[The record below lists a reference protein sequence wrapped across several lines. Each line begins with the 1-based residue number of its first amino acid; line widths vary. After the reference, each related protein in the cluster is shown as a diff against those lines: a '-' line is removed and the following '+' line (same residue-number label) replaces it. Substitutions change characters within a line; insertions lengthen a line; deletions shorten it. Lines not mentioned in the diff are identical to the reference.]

1 MAEPATSAAGSAEAV
16 PAVVALLGTAAGEYA
31 AIVFW
36 ALCGSLW
43 PLSAREDLTRAQGA
57 MMVLRLVVT
66 SAAFSGLLAWWI
78 GQHWGVPA
86 TSLLAPVAL
95 SISAFGDNW
104 RPLISAAG
112 TRLRALITGR
122 PVGDKQ

>member
-1 MAEPATSAAGSAEAV
+1 MAEPTSATAGSAATV
-16 PAVVALLGTAAGEYA
+16 PIAVALLGTAAGDYA

-66 SAAFSGLLAWWI
+66 AAAFTGLLAWWI

-86 TSLLAPVAL
+86 TTLLAPVAL

-112 TRLRALITGR
+112 TRLRSLITGR
-122 PVGDKQ
+122 TPEEKS

>member
-1 MAEPATSAAGSAEAV
+1 MAEPASSAAGSAAAV
-16 PAVVALLGTAAGEYA
+16 PIVVALLGTAAGDYA

-66 SAAFSGLLAWWI
+66 SAAFSGLLAWWV

-104 RPLISAAG
+104 RPLIGAAG
-112 TRLRALITGR
+112 TRLRSLITGR
-122 PVGDKQ
+122 TEETKP

>member
-1 MAEPATSAAGSAEAV
+1 MAEPASTTAGSAAAV
-16 PAVVALLGTAAGEYA
+16 PIVVALLGTAAGDYA

-43 PLSAREDLTRAQGA
+43 PLSARDDLTRAQGA

-104 RPLISAAG
+104 RPLIGAAG
-112 TRLRALITGR
+112 TRLRSLITGR
-122 PVGDKQ
+122 TEETKP